1 MSKVLVAVDGEEQAG
16 AAARYLID
24 RARNS
29 AGGFFMIAGVQPVR
43 TAAAGALG
51 CDLVRQ
57 ICDTA
62 GPWLDDAGI
71 RYEICSRVGDI
82 GDVVSTLS
90 RDETY
95 NEIVIIARAEDSFKA
110 TLQRLLG
117 LKPRS
122 PVRKIAA
129 RDGIPVTLVRAP
141 PSPNIFS
148 L

>member
-1 MSKVLVAVDGEEQAG
+1 MSKVLVAVEGEEQAG

-29 AGGFFMIAGVQPVR
+29 VGGFFMIAGVQPAR
-43 TAAAGALG
+43 TGTG

-71 RYEICSRVGDI
+71 RYEICSRVGDF
-82 GDVVSTLS
+82 GDVVSALS

-95 NEIVIIARAEDSFKA
+95 NEIVIIAQAEDSFKA

-117 LKPRS
+117 LKPRN
-122 PVRKIAA
+122 PVRRIAA
-129 RDGIPVTLVRAP
+129 RDGTPVTLVRAP